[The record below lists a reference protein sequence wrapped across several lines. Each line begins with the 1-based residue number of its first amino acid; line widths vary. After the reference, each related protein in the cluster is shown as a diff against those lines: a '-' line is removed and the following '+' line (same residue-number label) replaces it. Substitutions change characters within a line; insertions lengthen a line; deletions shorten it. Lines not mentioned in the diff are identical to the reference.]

1 MSESDQQRTQKDDPF
16 LLNYNPEELRIASE
30 FLSNW
35 LPFLSRD
42 LCHSCTNT
50 LSDRIRS
57 LNFKVG
63 GDAECLKQPKNIS
76 VLTPERCDSDG
87 CNGSQENCD
96 NNSLGSWNDCGDLN
110 DNADTNSLGSW
121 KDGAGGGEPFEEPS
135 VDRHSSDSCID
146 GADSVSRPVG
156 EATTSEAF
164 SSSLPVT
171 TPKMKMSWAD
181 MAQEDELQAEEVSE
195 SIALSSQVNGVSEE
209 EITTP
214 ESKPKTELSRE
225 QREYIRFCNVKR
237 KKDFICLERVNG
249 KFVNILDGL
258 ELHKGV
264 FSAAEQIRI
273 VKYVEKLD
281 QMGKNGELK
290 ERTYTAPAKWMR
302 GKGRVTIQFGCCYNY
317 APDKI
322 GNPPGIL
329 KSETVDPLPD
339 LLKVMIR
346 RLVKWHVMP
355 PTCVPD
361 SCIINIYEE
370 GDCIPLHIDNHDFV
384 RPFCTVSFLSECNIV
399 FGSNLKIVGPGEFA
413 GAIAIPLPVGSVL
426 VLNGNGADVAK
437 HCVPAVPTKRIS
449 ITFRRMD
456 ESKRPVGYVPEQDLQ
471 GLQPLSY
478 ETDRQKKSN
487 SSKPRYS
494 ARKQSALLEESMERV
509 KMPMRRH
516 SEPRYAGRYRQGPA
530 NRQRFSVNTE
540 N

>member
-1 MSESDQQRTQKDDPF
+1 MHSIMT
-16 LLNYNPEELRIASE
+16 E
-30 FLSNW
+30 F
-35 LPFLSRD
+35 
-42 LCHSCTNT
+42 
-50 LSDRIRS
+50 S
-57 LNFKVG
+57 LW
-63 GDAECLKQPKNIS
+63 Q
-76 VLTPERCDSDG
+76 
-87 CNGSQENCD
+87 
-96 NNSLGSWNDCGDLN
+96 
-110 DNADTNSLGSW
+110 
-121 KDGAGGGEPFEEPS
+121 
-135 VDRHSSDSCID
+135 
-146 GADSVSRPVG
+146 
-156 EATTSEAF
+156 
-164 SSSLPVT
+164 
-171 TPKMKMSWAD
+171 
-181 MAQEDELQAEEVSE
+181 
-195 SIALSSQVNGVSEE
+195 
-209 EITTP
+209 
-214 ESKPKTELSRE
+214 
-225 QREYIRFCNVKR
+225 
-237 KKDFICLERVNG
+237 
-249 KFVNILDGL
+249 
-258 ELHKGV
+258 
-264 FSAAEQIRI
+264 
-273 VKYVEKLD
+273 
-281 QMGKNGELK
+281 
-290 ERTYTAPAKWMR
+290 
-302 GKGRVTIQFGCCYNY
+302 
-317 APDKI
+317 DKI